1 MAGKTAWTV
10 QNMVAW
16 GKGYVRN
23 TLIYRALLVIFWALA
38 FLVPLL
44 LLGLA
49 FMLKAYEAAFGKELN
64 FASKSKA
71 SL

>member
-1 MAGKTAWTV
+1 MT
-10 QNMVAW
+10 
-16 GKGYVRN
+16 
-23 TLIYRALLVIFWALA
+23 FWALA

-49 FMLKAYEAAFGKELN
+49 FTLSLCEAAFGKELN